1 MNHFHS
7 AALKHPKA
15 LEGASLCMWAV
26 YKLLVCGDFKTD
38 IFAAGTDTTHTVLDW
53 VMVEPLRHPKVME
66 KLQNEVR
73 AVGQG
78 KSEITEDDFD
88 KMQYLKLV
96 IKETL
101 RLHSPVP
108 SLVPREST
116 RDVKLIPFGAG
127 PRGCPGKTFAM
138 AINELA
144 SAKLLHKF
152 DFALPDAGKPED
164 MDMTEAGGIDVH
176 RKLPILV
183 LATPYFP

>member
-1 MNHFHS
+1 
-7 AALKHPKA
+7 
-15 LEGASLCMWAV
+15 
-26 YKLLVCGDFKTD
+26 
-38 IFAAGTDTTHTVLDW
+38 
-53 VMVEPLRHPKVME
+53 MVEPLRHPKVME

-116 RDVKLIPFGAG
+116 RDVKVMGDP
-127 PRGCPGKTFAM
+127 
-138 AINELA
+138 
-144 SAKLLHKF
+144 LLWEKPEEF
-152 DFALPDAGKPED
+152 QPERFLNVGKPED